1 MSTQSEKAMKATLGD
16 HRMIMEFLEQ
26 RNAEGGKERHEDS
39 YHACHERNGYRMKL

>member
-26 RNAEGGKERHEDS
+26 RNAEGARNAMRIHIMHAMKEMDIE
-39 YHACHERNGYRMKL
+39 